1 MYRYNKQTWLT
12 AALSLM
18 LMLTACGGGG
28 DSMTAPT
35 VTTALTV
42 TITTPADL
50 ATSVA
55 RDSKITV
62 TFNENVFATT
72 TDAASF
78 TLAKSGA
85 IDGAVTFNGSTNV
98 ASFTPGSKLAI
109 LATYTAT
116 LSTAITDLSGNP
128 LAADYSWSFITAE
141 GAWQAAELI
150 ETHSVRKYCLL
161 S

>member
-12 AALSLM
+12 AALSLS

-35 VTTALTV
+35 VTS
-42 TITTPADL
+42 TTPADL

-85 IDGAVTFNGSTNV
+85 IDGAVTFDGITNV

-141 GAWQAAELI
+141 GARQAAELI

>member
-12 AALSLM
+12 AALS

-35 VTTALTV
+35 VT
-42 TITTPADL
+42 ITTPVDL

-55 RDSKITV
+55 RDSKIIV

-72 TDAASF
+72 MDAASF

-85 IDGAVTFNGSTNV
+85 IDCAVTFDGSTNV

-128 LAADYSWSFITAE
+128 LAADYSWSSLQLKE
-141 GAWQAAELI
+141 PG
-150 ETHSVRKYCLL
+150 KPPN
-161 S
+161 